1 METVHRLRNNPMSHL
16 FQKLKIILVR
26 LTLLTVL
33 TSSSNLRC
41 LKKSQSTKEM
51 FLTRLLKTAYPK
63 LRLYSTKHR
72 CWRTLTKTLITNMP
86 TVHKVLNTQRNM
98 IMVLIGRLE
107 ETLVPRSKRKD
118 IWLSICPT
126 SSLRSISEPSRQWVL
141 EVNQFKLKEENLAVN
156 RTKKRL
162 P

>member
-1 METVHRLRNNPMSHL
+1 METVHRLRNHPKSHR
-16 FQKLKIILVR
+16 FQKQKIILVR

-63 LRLYSTKHR
+63 SRLYSTKHR
-72 CWRTLTKTLITNMP
+72 CWRTLTRTLITNMP

-107 ETLVPRSKRKD
+107 EMLVPLSKRKV
-118 IWLSICPT
+118 IWLSICLT

-141 EVNQFKLKEENLAVN
+141 EVNQFKLKEENLAVI
-156 RTKKRL
+156 RTKKRS

>member
-1 METVHRLRNNPMSHL
+1 METVHRLRNHPKSHQFL
-16 FQKLKIILVR
+16 KQKIILVR

-63 LRLYSTKHR
+63 SRLYSTKHR

-118 IWLSICPT
+118 I
-126 SSLRSISEPSRQWVL
+126 
-141 EVNQFKLKEENLAVN
+141 
-156 RTKKRL
+156 
-162 P
+162 